1 VDPREKLFA
10 VLMVQMPFA
19 QAGYYRRLLRELVYG
34 ALGR

>member
-1 VDPREKLFA
+1 

-19 QAGYYRRLLRELVYG
+19 QAGYYRRSLRELLYG